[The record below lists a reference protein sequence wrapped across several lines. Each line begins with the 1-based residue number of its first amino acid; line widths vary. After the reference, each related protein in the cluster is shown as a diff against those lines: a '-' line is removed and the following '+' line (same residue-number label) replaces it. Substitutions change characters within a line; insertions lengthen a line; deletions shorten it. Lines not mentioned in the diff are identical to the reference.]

1 MDEMKIKSSFLKAII
16 STTINHYLR
25 KNGLEG
31 LGIHLENFEMYRGE
45 NEKHFVFNVE
55 LAGTCSDEMVR
66 SFAAKISA

>member
-31 LGIHLENFEMYRGE
+31 LEIHIGNLEICRDN
-45 NEKHFVFNVE
+45 NEKHFVFNIE
-55 LAGTCSDEMVR
+55 LAGNCSDEMVR
-66 SFAAKISA
+66 SLAAKISA